1 MFQAAAAF
9 GAGVFAQSF
18 QPRCSQAPSCTAAK
32 EAGCPPCKLSVHV
45 HAATVPELGEP
56 RQMVQVKFRLRAS
69 IAGLSKE
76 TEEADFEGVSTEA
89 AKARRRAPALPR
101 ARSPAVPTAA
111 DAQSSTWRFGDTL
124 TFPVR
129 PGDLLN
135 GGLMLQL
142 RMQSGVR
149 LGPWQVEMPHS
160 AQDFGEAVVDIR
172 HRVLPSC
179 VPSRCPQPVGCAWG
193 PGRAPPGWASED
205 WRPDPECEV
214 ERPPLW
220 ESPAL
225 ALPLMRVSRCPH
237 SGVEVAV
244 VARIVV
250 SFSLG
255 SDPAVLLKDIEDA
268 ERPLA
273 HLLAARMS
281 SCFTPLAACGTDAGA
296 DKHAAGS
303 AVGST
308 GSGACRSYEALEE
321 VETETAMRI
330 IRL

>member
-1 MFQAAAAF
+1 MFQAATAF
-9 GAGVFAQSF
+9 GAGVFAQSL
-18 QPRCSQAPSCTAAK
+18 QARCSQAPTCTAAK
-32 EAGCPPCKLSVHV
+32 EADCPPCKLSVHV

-89 AKARRRAPALPR
+89 AHARRRAPAR
-101 ARSPAVPTAA
+101 GRSPALPTSA
-111 DAQSSTWRFGDTL
+111 DAQSNTWRFGDTL

-129 PGDLLN
+129 PRDLLN

-193 PGRAPPGWASED
+193 PGRAPPGGLED
-205 WRPDPECEV
+205 WRPGPECEV

-281 SCFTPLAACGTDAGA
+281 SCFTPLAACGADADA
-296 DKHAAGS
+296 AKHAAGS
-303 AVGST
+303 VVRST
-308 GSGACRSYEALEE
+308 GSGACRSYEAFEE
-321 VETETAMRI
+321 ADTETAMRS